1 MIYLVVKIIKD
12 IFYSFSDVLLK
23 VIFLYDFI
31 SPYTMLL
38 SKSIIDFF
46 YLVIFSIPFIYIG
59 KKSIFLKIV
68 EFFAYKEFV
77 MIAIGFT
84 INSFFYNIL
93 LFQII
98 NVFSQNHFI
107 VGKVFENFGVYHIY
121 NKFYKKHYVYFIDFC
136 IGFFLMNI

>member
-98 NVFSQNHFI
+98 NVFSPNHFI
-107 VGKVFENFGVYHIY
+107 VAKVFENFGVPY
-121 NKFYKKHYVYFIDFC
+121 
-136 IGFFLMNI
+136 L